1 VSDAEASKP
10 SQSGSAEGA
19 EAGLP
24 ALDFAT
30 FVLSL
35 NHSALVHL
43 GLAPDPTS
51 GQSAKNLQL
60 AKQTIDL
67 LGMLHEKTRGNLT
80 GDEERIL
87 DHALYELRLSYVEA
101 IK

>member
-1 VSDAEASKP
+1 MSDTAGNKP
-10 SQSGSAEGA
+10 ASAEGGD
-19 EAGLP
+19 AGLP

-43 GLAPDPTS
+43 GVAPDPTS
-51 GQSAKNLQL
+51 GQHTQNLQL

-67 LGMLHEKTRGNLT
+67 LGMLHEKTRGNLS

-87 DHALYELRLSYVEA
+87 DHALYELRLSYIEA
-101 IK
+101 VKPK

>member
-1 VSDAEASKP
+1 MSD
-10 SQSGSAEGA
+10 GSEQQAKKA
-19 EAGLP
+19 DRDLP
-24 ALDFAT
+24 AIDFAT

-43 GLAPDPTS
+43 GLAPDPVT
-51 GQSAKNLQL
+51 GQRAQSLPL

-80 GDEERIL
+80 GDEERAL
-87 DHALYELRLSYVEA
+87 SNVLYELRLSYVQA
-101 IK
+101 VKSA

>member
-1 VSDAEASKP
+1 MSDAAGNKP
-10 SQSGSAEGA
+10 ANAEGGDG
-19 EAGLP
+19 GLP

-43 GLAPDPTS
+43 GVAPDPTS
-51 GQSAKNLQL
+51 GQHARNLQL

-67 LGMLHEKTRGNLT
+67 LGMLHEKTRGNLS

-87 DHALYELRLSYVEA
+87 DHALYELRLSYIDAV
-101 IK
+101 KGQ

>member
-1 VSDAEASKP
+1 MSDAPADKA
-10 SQSGSAEGA
+10 AETG

-43 GLAPDPTS
+43 GIAPDPTS
-51 GQSAKNLQL
+51 DQRAQNLQL

-67 LGMLHEKTRGNLT
+67 LGMLHEKTRGNLS

-101 IK
+101 IKSK